1 MEDNILLSSRI
12 VGIKQTCRNRLL
24 KCCDLGSILFY
35 TFVEM
40 EEDESDPQKQLE
52 KTHRQ
57 EKQELQGRIMALKK
71 SAAQGDKKKKKEI
84 NAEISKL
91 EGDLNEKH
99 SEEMM
104 ELLLNSV
111 SVSDEVVENVKSID
125 DKKNEAVEREPRVS
139 KAQKRREKKAD
150 KEEERRRDIERQE
163 EENVTGARNRE
174 QEKIKELLEARGLE
188 LAEVPSDGDCMFAG
202 LVHQVEFA

>member
-1 MEDNILLSSRI
+1 M
-12 VGIKQTCRNRLL
+12 K
-24 KCCDLGSILFY
+24 
-35 TFVEM
+35 
-40 EEDESDPQKQLE
+40 EDESDPQELLE
-52 KTHRQ
+52 KTHRK
-57 EKQELQGRIMALKK
+57 EKQELQEKIMALKK
-71 SAAQGDKKKKKEI
+71 YAAQGEKKKKKEI

-104 ELLLNSV
+104 ELLLNGV
-111 SVSDEVVENVKSID
+111 TVSDEAEEVVENVKSICD
-125 DKKNEAVEREPRVS
+125 TKSEPEEKGPRVS

-163 EENVTGARNRE
+163 EENLTGARTRE
-174 QEKIKELLEARGLE
+174 QEKIKELLEARGLK

-202 LVHQVEFA
+202 LVHQVIFEK